1 MFYFALSLP
10 CTIFATMKPIVKPFI
25 IYYFAFSLA
34 LLTMVVPSTANTL
47 MATVISETIY
57 SDSISSDTL
66 DNDTLITEEE
76 LAWPYN
82 ITSRIDNLLDNDM
95 FSTST
100 VGMMIYD
107 LTADSVLY
115 RHNEKQLMRP
125 ASTMKMIVSVAAL
138 DNIGYEHQYRTILAV
153 KGDTVG
159 NVFIGDIFCKGDFD
173 PAFNKS
179 DLDSFVNAVKMLGA
193 DTIRGNII
201 ADLSMKDDLLLGE
214 GWCWDD
220 DNPILSPLLLS
231 RKNNFIECF
240 IERLGDEGIIIQG
253 ERKTDDMPRSARII
267 SVKTRT
273 VADILPRLMKRSDNL
288 YAETLFY
295 HLATSTGTSRPA
307 TAKAGRQ
314 MVNRLISKV
323 GHKPSH
329 YYIADGSGLSLY
341 NYVSPEL
348 ETDILR
354 YAFHNDHI
362 YPYLYDSMPIAGKD
376 GTLSKRMQRGYAC
389 GNVHA
394 KTGTVTGVSALA
406 GYCTAANGHILCFSI
421 INMGIRSASIGRRF
435 QDKVCQALCRP

>member
-1 MFYFALSLP
+1 MKPFTKLFISIILILS
-10 CTIFATMKPIVKPFI
+10 FAT
-25 IYYFAFSLA
+25 
-34 LLTMVVPSTANTL
+34 LTRGIPATANTF
-47 MATVISETIY
+47 MATALLDSIT
-57 SDSISSDTL
+57 SDSISCDTL
-66 DNDTLITEEE
+66 DNDTLIAEED

-82 ITSRIDNLLDNDM
+82 VTRRIDNLLDNDM

-100 VGMMIYD
+100 VGMMVYD
-107 LTADSVLY
+107 LTADSVIY

-138 DNIGYEHQYRTILAV
+138 DNIGYEHEYRTILAV
-153 KGDTVG
+153 KGDTIG
-159 NVFIGDIFCKGDFD
+159 KVFIGNIYCKGDFD

-201 ADLSMKDDLLLGE
+201 ADLSMKDELLLGE

-231 RKNNFIECF
+231 RKNNFMECF
-240 IERLGDEGIIIQG
+240 IERLNDEGITIEG
-253 ERKTDDMPRSARII
+253 NVEADDMPRSARII
-267 SVKTRT
+267 SIKTRT
-273 VADILPRLMKRSDNL
+273 VADILPRLMKLSDNL

-295 HLATSTGTSRPA
+295 HLASSIGSSRPA

-354 YAFHNDHI
+354 YAYHEDHI
-362 YPYLYDSMPIAGKD
+362 FPYLFASMPIAGKD

-406 GYCTAANGHILCFSI
+406 GYCTAANGHVLCFSI
-421 INMGIRSASIGRRF
+421 INMGIRNASTGRRF